1 VTGRTNFCLSI
12 GFIPKPVPT
21 FGSDALEQQETIM
34 SRIGIHS
41 FVWSASSAQDDLER
55 TLANTREAGFDLI
68 EFSYLD
74 PANVDVGGLAKRI
87 AELDLGVAISIGL
100 PPDGDISSADKAIA
114 AHGVEVLNDTIAL
127 TRDLGGRKVAG
138 ILSTSHGLQTEAP
151 TRDQWNR
158 SAATL
163 AKVAETAKTAG
174 VTLNLE
180 IVNRFESNLL
190 NTAAQGLAFIED
202 TGSDNIF
209 LHLDT
214 FHMNIEE
221 ADIGLAIRHAAK
233 KIGYVHIGES
243 HRGFLG
249 TGNIDF
255 AAIFDALT
263 AIGYGDDLSFES
275 FSSEIVD
282 ENLSKKTAIWRNLWT
297 DNMELARHARRFI
310 AIGLETARRKAEL
323 VASSHQP

>member
-1 VTGRTNFCLSI
+1 
-12 GFIPKPVPT
+12 
-21 FGSDALEQQETIM
+21 M

-41 FVWSASSAQDDLER
+41 FVWSASSAQGDLER

-74 PANVDVGGLAKRI
+74 PANVDIDGLAKRI
-87 AELDLGVAISIGL
+87 ADLGLGVAISIGL
-100 PPDGDISSADKAIA
+100 PAGGDISSADKTIA
-114 AHGVEVLNDTIAL
+114 AHGIEILERTIAL
-127 TRDLGGRKVAG
+127 TRDLGGQKVAG
-138 ILSTSHGLQTEAP
+138 ILSTSHGLQSEAP
-151 TRDQWNR
+151 TPDQWNR
-158 SAATL
+158 SAGTL
-163 AKVAETAKTAG
+163 AEVADTAKSAG

-190 NTAAQGLAFIED
+190 NTAAQGMAFIAD
-202 TGSDNIF
+202 SGSDNIF
-209 LHLDT
+209 LHLDS

-221 ADIGLAIRHAAK
+221 ADVGLAIRNAVG

-263 AIGYGDDLSFES
+263 AIGYSDDLSFES

-282 ENLSKKTAIWRNLWT
+282 ENLSRKTAIWRNLWT
-297 DNMELARHARRFI
+297 DNIELAKHARRFI
-310 AIGLETARRKAEL
+310 ALGLETARRKAEL
-323 VASSHQP
+323 VSATHRP

>member
-1 VTGRTNFCLSI
+1 
-12 GFIPKPVPT
+12 
-21 FGSDALEQQETIM
+21 M

-41 FVWSASSAQDDLER
+41 FVWSASSAQADLER

-74 PANVDVGGLAKRI
+74 PANVDIGGLARRI
-87 AELDLGVAISIGL
+87 ADLDLGVAISIGL
-100 PPDGDISSADKAIA
+100 PADGDISSADKAIA
-114 AHGVEVLNDTIAL
+114 VHGVEILNRTIAL

-138 ILSTSHGLQTEAP
+138 ILSTGHGLQTQAP

-158 SAATL
+158 SSSTL
-163 AKVAETAKTAG
+163 AKVAETAKAAG

-221 ADIGLAIRHAAK
+221 ADVGLAIRHAAD

-263 AIGYGDDLSFES
+263 AIGYSDDLSFES

-323 VASSHQP
+323 VSSSHRP

>member
-1 VTGRTNFCLSI
+1 
-12 GFIPKPVPT
+12 
-21 FGSDALEQQETIM
+21 M

-41 FVWSASSAQDDLER
+41 FVWSASSAQGDLER
-55 TLANTREAGFDLI
+55 TLANTKEAGFDLI

-74 PANVDVGGLAKRI
+74 PANVDIGGLARRI
-87 AELDLGVAISIGL
+87 ADLDLSVAISIGL
-100 PPDGDISSADKAIA
+100 PADGDISSADKAIA
-114 AHGVEVLNDTIAL
+114 AHGVEVLKRTIAL

-163 AKVAETAKTAG
+163 AKVAETAKAAG

-221 ADIGLAIRHAAK
+221 ADVGLAIRHAVK

-263 AIGYGDDLSFES
+263 AIGYSDDLSFES

-323 VASSHQP
+323 VSSSHRP

>member
-1 VTGRTNFCLSI
+1 
-12 GFIPKPVPT
+12 
-21 FGSDALEQQETIM
+21 M

-41 FVWSASSAQDDLER
+41 FVWSASSAQGDLER

-74 PANVDVGGLAKRI
+74 PANVDVGGLARRI
-87 AELDLGVAISIGL
+87 ADLKLGVAISIGL
-100 PPDGDISSADKAIA
+100 PADGDISSADKAVA
-114 AHGVEVLNDTIAL
+114 ARGVEILNETIAL
-127 TRDLGGRKVAG
+127 TRDLGGQKIGG
-138 ILSTSHGLQTEAP
+138 ILSTSHGLQTQAP

-158 SAATL
+158 SAGTL
-163 AKVAETAKTAG
+163 AKVAETAKAAG

-190 NTAAQGLAFIED
+190 NTASQGLAFIAD

-221 ADIGLAIRHAAK
+221 ADVGLAIRHAAD

-263 AIGYGDDLSFES
+263 AIGYRDDLSFES
-275 FSSEIVD
+275 FSSKIVD
-282 ENLSKKTAIWRNLWT
+282 ENLSRKTAIWRNLWA
-297 DNMELARHARRFI
+297 DNMELARHARAFI
-310 AIGLETARRKAEL
+310 SAGLETAQRKAEL
-323 VASSHQP
+323 VASRHRP

>member
-1 VTGRTNFCLSI
+1 
-12 GFIPKPVPT
+12 
-21 FGSDALEQQETIM
+21 M

-41 FVWSASSAQDDLER
+41 FVWSASSAQAELER

-74 PANVDVGGLAKRI
+74 PANVDIGRLARRI
-87 AELDLGVAISIGL
+87 ADLGLGVAISIGL
-100 PPDGDISSADKAIA
+100 PADGDISSPDKAVA
-114 AHGVEVLNDTIAL
+114 GHGIDILNNTIAL
-127 TRDLGGRKVAG
+127 TRDLGGQKVGG
-138 ILSTSHGLQTEAP
+138 ILSASHGLQVEAP
-151 TRDQWNR
+151 TRDQWKR

-163 AKVAETAKTAG
+163 AKVADTAKAAG

-221 ADIGLAIRHAAK
+221 ADVGLAIRHAAS

-249 TGNIDF
+249 TGNVDF
-255 AAIFDALT
+255 AAIFDALM
-263 AIGYGDDLSFES
+263 AIGYSDDLSFES

-297 DNMELARHARRFI
+297 DNMALAKHARAFI
-310 AIGLETARRKAEL
+310 GLGLETARRKAEL
-323 VASSHQP
+323 VSAQHKP

>member
-1 VTGRTNFCLSI
+1 
-12 GFIPKPVPT
+12 
-21 FGSDALEQQETIM
+21 M

-41 FVWSASSAQDDLER
+41 FVWSASSAQGDLER
-55 TLANTREAGFDLI
+55 TLANTKEAGFDLI

-74 PANVDVGGLAKRI
+74 PANVDIGGLARRI
-87 AELDLGVAISIGL
+87 ADLDLGVAISIGL
-100 PPDGDISSADKAIA
+100 PADGDISSADKAIA
-114 AHGVEVLNDTIAL
+114 AHGVEILKRTIAL

-163 AKVAETAKTAG
+163 AKVAETAKAAG

-221 ADIGLAIRHAAK
+221 ADVGLAIRHAAK

-255 AAIFDALT
+255 AAIFDALA
-263 AIGYGDDLSFES
+263 AIGYSDDLSFES

-323 VASSHQP
+323 VSSSHRP

>member
-1 VTGRTNFCLSI
+1 
-12 GFIPKPVPT
+12 
-21 FGSDALEQQETIM
+21 M

-41 FVWSASSAQDDLER
+41 FVWSASSAQSDLER

-74 PANVDVGGLAKRI
+74 PANVDIGRLAKRI
-87 AELDLGVAISIGL
+87 ADLDLGVAISIGL
-100 PPDGDISSADKAIA
+100 PADGDISSADKTIA
-114 AHGVEVLNDTIAL
+114 ARGVEILKRTIAL
-127 TRDLGGRKVAG
+127 TRDLGGRKVGG
-138 ILSTSHGLQTEAP
+138 ILSASHGLQSEAP

-158 SAATL
+158 SAGTL

-221 ADIGLAIRHAAK
+221 ADVGLAIRHAAK

-263 AIGYGDDLSFES
+263 AIGYSDDLSFES

-282 ENLSKKTAIWRNLWT
+282 ENLSRKTAIWRNLWT
-297 DNMELARHARRFI
+297 DSMELARHARRFI

-323 VASSHQP
+323 VSSSHRP

>member
-1 VTGRTNFCLSI
+1 
-12 GFIPKPVPT
+12 
-21 FGSDALEQQETIM
+21 M

-41 FVWSASSAQDDLER
+41 FVWSASSAQADLER
-55 TLANTREAGFDLI
+55 TLANTKEAGFDLI

-74 PANVDVGGLAKRI
+74 PANVDIGRLAKRI
-87 AELDLGVAISIGL
+87 ADLGLGVAISIGL
-100 PPDGDISSADKAIA
+100 PAGGDISSPDKAVA
-114 AHGVEVLNDTIAL
+114 AHGVEILNRTVAL
-127 TRDLGGRKVAG
+127 NRDLGGRKVGG

-163 AKVAETAKTAG
+163 AKVAETAKAAG

-221 ADIGLAIRHAAK
+221 ADVGLAIRNAAS

-255 AAIFDALT
+255 AGIFDALT
-263 AIGYGDDLSFES
+263 AIGYSDDLSFES

-282 ENLSKKTAIWRNLWT
+282 ANLSKKTAIWRNLWT

-310 AIGLETARRKAEL
+310 DVGLETARRKAEL
-323 VASSHQP
+323 VAASQKP

>member
-1 VTGRTNFCLSI
+1 
-12 GFIPKPVPT
+12 
-21 FGSDALEQQETIM
+21 M

-41 FVWSASSAQDDLER
+41 FVWSASSAQGDLER
-55 TLANTREAGFDLI
+55 TLANTKEAGFDLI

-74 PANVDVGGLAKRI
+74 PANVDIGGLAKRI

-100 PPDGDISSADKAIA
+100 PADGDISSADKAVA
-114 AHGVEVLNDTIAL
+114 AHGVEILKRTIAL
-127 TRDLGGRKVAG
+127 TRDLGGQKVAG

-151 TRDQWNR
+151 TRDQRNR
-158 SAATL
+158 SAGTL
-163 AKVAETAKTAG
+163 AKVAETAKAAG

-190 NTAAQGLAFIED
+190 NTAAQGLAFIKD

-221 ADIGLAIRHAAK
+221 ADIGLAIRHAAD

-263 AIGYGDDLSFES
+263 AIGYSDDLSFES

-297 DNMELARHARRFI
+297 DNMELARQARRFI

-323 VASSHQP
+323 VSSSHRP

>member
-1 VTGRTNFCLSI
+1 
-12 GFIPKPVPT
+12 
-21 FGSDALEQQETIM
+21 M

-41 FVWSASSAQDDLER
+41 FVWSASSAQTDLER
-55 TLANTREAGFDLI
+55 TLANTKEAGFDLI

-74 PANVDVGGLAKRI
+74 PANVDIDRLAGRI
-87 AELDLGVAISIGL
+87 ADLDLGVVISIGL
-100 PPDGDISSADKAIA
+100 PAEGDISSADSAIA
-114 AHGVEVLNDTIAL
+114 ARGIEILNRTIAL
-127 TRDLGGRKVAG
+127 TRDLGGRKLGG
-138 ILSTSHGLQTEAP
+138 ILSSAHGLQTTAS

-163 AKVAETAKTAG
+163 AEAAERAKAAG

-190 NTAAQGLAFIED
+190 NTSAQGLAFIED
-202 TGSDNIF
+202 SGSDNIF

-214 FHMNIEE
+214 FHMNLEE
-221 ADIGLAIRHAAK
+221 ADIGLAIRRAAN

-255 AAIFDALT
+255 AAVFDALT
-263 AIGYGDDLSFES
+263 AIGYKDDLSFES

-282 ENLSKKTAIWRNLWT
+282 ENLSRKAAIWRNLWT

-310 AIGLETARRKAEL
+310 ALGLETARRKAEL
-323 VASSHQP
+323 VRAAQRP

>member
-1 VTGRTNFCLSI
+1 
-12 GFIPKPVPT
+12 
-21 FGSDALEQQETIM
+21 M

-41 FVWSASSAQDDLER
+41 FVWSASSAQGDLER

-74 PANVDVGGLAKRI
+74 PANVDIDGLAKRI
-87 AELDLGVAISIGL
+87 ADLGLGVAISIGL
-100 PPDGDISSADKAIA
+100 PADGDISSADKTIA
-114 AHGVEVLNDTIAL
+114 AHGVEILERTIAL
-127 TRDLGGRKVAG
+127 TRDLGGQKVAG
-138 ILSTSHGLQTEAP
+138 ILSTSHGLQSEAP
-151 TRDQWNR
+151 TRDQWDR
-158 SAATL
+158 SAGTL
-163 AKVAETAKTAG
+163 AKVADTAKSAG

-190 NTAAQGLAFIED
+190 NTAAQGMAFIAD
-202 TGSDNIF
+202 SGSDNIF
-209 LHLDT
+209 LHLDS

-221 ADIGLAIRHAAK
+221 ADVGLAIRNAVG

-263 AIGYGDDLSFES
+263 AIGYSDDLSFES

-282 ENLSKKTAIWRNLWT
+282 ANLSRKTAIWRNLWT
-297 DNMELARHARRFI
+297 DNIELAKHARRFI
-310 AIGLETARRKAEL
+310 ALGLETARRKAEL
-323 VASSHQP
+323 VSATHRP

>member
-1 VTGRTNFCLSI
+1 
-12 GFIPKPVPT
+12 
-21 FGSDALEQQETIM
+21 M

-41 FVWSASSAQDDLER
+41 FVWSASSAQGDLER
-55 TLANTREAGFDLI
+55 TLANTKEAGFDLI

-74 PANVDVGGLAKRI
+74 PANVDVGGLARRI
-87 AELDLGVAISIGL
+87 ADLKLGVAISIGL
-100 PPDGDISSADKAIA
+100 PADGDISSADKAVA
-114 AHGVEVLNDTIAL
+114 ARGVEILNETIAL
-127 TRDLGGRKVAG
+127 TRDLGGQKIGG
-138 ILSTSHGLQTEAP
+138 ILSTSHGLQTQAP

-158 SAATL
+158 SAGTL
-163 AKVAETAKTAG
+163 AKVAETAKAAG

-190 NTAAQGLAFIED
+190 NTASQGLAFIAD

-221 ADIGLAIRHAAK
+221 ADVGLAIRHAAD

-249 TGNIDF
+249 TGNINF

-263 AIGYGDDLSFES
+263 AIGYRDDLSFES
-275 FSSEIVD
+275 FSSKIVD
-282 ENLSKKTAIWRNLWT
+282 ENLSRKTAIWRNLWA
-297 DNMELARHARRFI
+297 DNMELARHARAFI
-310 AIGLETARRKAEL
+310 SIGLETAQRKAEL
-323 VASSHQP
+323 VASRHRP

>member
-1 VTGRTNFCLSI
+1 
-12 GFIPKPVPT
+12 
-21 FGSDALEQQETIM
+21 M

-41 FVWSASSAQDDLER
+41 FVWSASSAQGDLER

-74 PANVDVGGLAKRI
+74 PANVDIDGLAKRI
-87 AELDLGVAISIGL
+87 ADFGLGVAISIGL
-100 PPDGDISSADKAIA
+100 PADGDISSADKTIA
-114 AHGVEVLNDTIAL
+114 AHGVEILKHTIAL
-127 TRDLGGRKVAG
+127 TRDLGGQKVAG
-138 ILSTSHGLQTEAP
+138 ILSTSHGLQSEAP
-151 TRDQWNR
+151 TRDQWDR
-158 SAATL
+158 SAGTL
-163 AKVAETAKTAG
+163 AEVAETAKSAG

-190 NTAAQGLAFIED
+190 NTAAQGMAFIAD
-202 TGSDNIF
+202 SGSDNIF
-209 LHLDT
+209 LHLDS

-221 ADIGLAIRHAAK
+221 ADVGLAVRNAAR

-243 HRGFLG
+243 NRGFLG

-263 AIGYGDDLSFES
+263 AIGYSDDLSFES

-282 ENLSKKTAIWRNLWT
+282 ENLSRKTAIWRNLWT
-297 DNMELARHARRFI
+297 DNMELAKHARRFI
-310 AIGLETARRKAEL
+310 ALGLETARRKAEL
-323 VASSHQP
+323 VSATHRP

>member
-1 VTGRTNFCLSI
+1 
-12 GFIPKPVPT
+12 
-21 FGSDALEQQETIM
+21 M

-41 FVWSASSAQDDLER
+41 FVWSASSAQADLER
-55 TLANTREAGFDLI
+55 TLANTKEAGFDLI

-74 PANVDVGGLAKRI
+74 PADVDIGRLAKSI
-87 AELDLGVAISIGL
+87 ADLGLGVAISIGL
-100 PPDGDISSADKAIA
+100 PADGDISSPDKAVA
-114 AHGVEVLNDTIAL
+114 ARGVEILNRTVAL
-127 TRDLGGRKVAG
+127 TRDLGGQKVGG

-158 SAATL
+158 SAGIL
-163 AKVAETAKTAG
+163 AQVAETAKAAG

-221 ADIGLAIRHAAK
+221 ADVGLAIRHAAK

-249 TGNIDF
+249 TGSIDF

-263 AIGYGDDLSFES
+263 AIGYSDDLSFES

-282 ENLSKKTAIWRNLWT
+282 ENLSRKTAIWRNLWT

-310 AIGLETARRKAEL
+310 AVGLETARRKADL
-323 VASSHQP
+323 VSASQRP

>member
-1 VTGRTNFCLSI
+1 
-12 GFIPKPVPT
+12 
-21 FGSDALEQQETIM
+21 M

-41 FVWSASSAQDDLER
+41 FVWSASSAQGDLER
-55 TLANTREAGFDLI
+55 TLANTKEAGFDLI

-74 PANVDVGGLAKRI
+74 PANVDVGGLARRI
-87 AELDLGVAISIGL
+87 ADLKLGVAISIGL
-100 PPDGDISSADKAIA
+100 PADGDISSADKAVA
-114 AHGVEVLNDTIAL
+114 ARGVKILNETIAL
-127 TRDLGGRKVAG
+127 TRDLGGQKIGG
-138 ILSTSHGLQTEAP
+138 ILSTSHGLQTQAP

-158 SAATL
+158 SAGTL
-163 AKVAETAKTAG
+163 AKVAETAKAAG

-190 NTAAQGLAFIED
+190 NTASQGLAFIAD

-221 ADIGLAIRHAAK
+221 ADVGLAIRHAAD

-263 AIGYGDDLSFES
+263 AIGYRDDLSFES
-275 FSSEIVD
+275 FSSKIVD
-282 ENLSKKTAIWRNLWT
+282 ENLSRKTAIWRNLWS
-297 DNMELARHARRFI
+297 DNMELARHARAFI
-310 AIGLETARRKAEL
+310 SIGLETAQRKADL
-323 VASSHQP
+323 VASRHRP

>member
-1 VTGRTNFCLSI
+1 M
-12 GFIPKPVPT
+12 
-21 FGSDALEQQETIM
+21 A
-34 SRIGIHS
+34 RIGIHS
-41 FVWSASSAQDDLER
+41 FVWSASSAQADLER
-55 TLANTREAGFDLI
+55 TLANTKEAGFDLI

-74 PANVDVGGLAKRI
+74 PANVDIGRLARRI
-87 AELDLGVAISIGL
+87 ADLDLGVAISIGL
-100 PPDGDISSADKAIA
+100 PADGDISSADRAVA
-114 AHGVEVLNDTIAL
+114 ARGVDILNRTIAL
-127 TRDLGGRKVAG
+127 TRDLGGRKVGG

-151 TRDQWNR
+151 TRDQWTR

-163 AKVAETAKTAG
+163 AKVAETAKAAG

-190 NTAAQGLAFIED
+190 NTAAQGLAFIKD

-214 FHMNIEE
+214 FHMNVEE
-221 ADIGLAIRHAAK
+221 ADAALAIRNAAGR
-233 KIGYVHIGES
+233 IGYVHIGES

-249 TGNIDF
+249 TGSIDF

-263 AIGYGDDLSFES
+263 AIGYDDDLSFES

-310 AIGLETARRKAEL
+310 AVGLETARRKAEL
-323 VASSHQP
+323 VTATQKP

>member
-1 VTGRTNFCLSI
+1 
-12 GFIPKPVPT
+12 
-21 FGSDALEQQETIM
+21 M

-41 FVWSASSAQDDLER
+41 FVWSASSAQGHLER
-55 TLANTREAGFDLI
+55 TLANTKEAGFDLI

-74 PANVDVGGLAKRI
+74 PANVDVGGLARRI
-87 AELDLGVAISIGL
+87 ADLKLGVAISIGL
-100 PPDGDISSADKAIA
+100 PADGDISSADKAVA
-114 AHGVEVLNDTIAL
+114 ARGVEILNETIAL
-127 TRDLGGRKVAG
+127 TRDLGGQKIGG
-138 ILSTSHGLQTEAP
+138 ILSTSHGLQTQAP

-158 SAATL
+158 SAGTL
-163 AKVAETAKTAG
+163 AKVAETAKAAG

-190 NTAAQGLAFIED
+190 NTASQGLAFIAD

-221 ADIGLAIRHAAK
+221 ADVGLAIRHAAD

-263 AIGYGDDLSFES
+263 AIGYRDDLSFES
-275 FSSEIVD
+275 FSSKIVD
-282 ENLSKKTAIWRNLWT
+282 ENLSRKTAIWRNLWS
-297 DNMELARHARRFI
+297 DNMELARHARAFI
-310 AIGLETARRKAEL
+310 SIGLETAQRKAEL
-323 VASSHQP
+323 VASRHRP

>member
-1 VTGRTNFCLSI
+1 M
-12 GFIPKPVPT
+12 
-21 FGSDALEQQETIM
+21 A
-34 SRIGIHS
+34 RIGIHS
-41 FVWSASSAQDDLER
+41 FVWSASSAQADLER
-55 TLANTREAGFDLI
+55 TLANTKETGFDLI

-74 PANVDVGGLAKRI
+74 PANVDIGRLARRI
-87 AELDLGVAISIGL
+87 ADLDLGVAISIGL
-100 PPDGDISSADKAIA
+100 PADGDISSADRADA
-114 AHGVEVLNDTIAL
+114 ARGVDILNRTIAL
-127 TRDLGGRKVAG
+127 TRDLGGRKVGG

-151 TRDQWNR
+151 TRDQWTR

-163 AKVAETAKTAG
+163 AKVAETAKAAG

-221 ADIGLAIRHAAK
+221 ADAALAIRNAAA

-249 TGNIDF
+249 TGSIDF

-263 AIGYGDDLSFES
+263 AIGYDDDLSFES

-310 AIGLETARRKAEL
+310 AVGLETARRKAEL
-323 VASSHQP
+323 VTATQKP

>member
-1 VTGRTNFCLSI
+1 
-12 GFIPKPVPT
+12 
-21 FGSDALEQQETIM
+21 M

-41 FVWSASSAQDDLER
+41 FVWSASSAQGDLER

-74 PANVDVGGLAKRI
+74 PANVDIDGLAKRI
-87 AELDLGVAISIGL
+87 ADLGLGVAISIGL
-100 PPDGDISSADKAIA
+100 PADGDISSADKTIA
-114 AHGVEVLNDTIAL
+114 AHGVEILERTIAL
-127 TRDLGGRKVAG
+127 TRDLGGQKVAG
-138 ILSTSHGLQTEAP
+138 ILSTSHGLQSEAP

-158 SAATL
+158 SAGTL
-163 AKVAETAKTAG
+163 AEVADTAKSAG

-190 NTAAQGLAFIED
+190 NTAAQGMAFIAD
-202 TGSDNIF
+202 SGSDNIF
-209 LHLDT
+209 LHLDS

-221 ADIGLAIRHAAK
+221 ADVGLAIRNAVG

-263 AIGYGDDLSFES
+263 AIGYSDDLSFES

-282 ENLSKKTAIWRNLWT
+282 ANLSRKTAIWRNLWT
-297 DNMELARHARRFI
+297 DNIELAKHARRFI
-310 AIGLETARRKAEL
+310 ALGLETARRKAEL
-323 VASSHQP
+323 VSATHRP

>member
-1 VTGRTNFCLSI
+1 
-12 GFIPKPVPT
+12 
-21 FGSDALEQQETIM
+21 M

-41 FVWSASSAQDDLER
+41 FVWSASSAQADLER
-55 TLANTREAGFDLI
+55 TLANTKEAGFDLI

-74 PANVDVGGLAKRI
+74 PADVDIGKLARRI
-87 AELDLGVAISIGL
+87 ADLGLGVAISIGL
-100 PPDGDISSADKAIA
+100 PADGDISSADKAVA
-114 AHGVEVLNDTIAL
+114 ARGVEILESTIAL
-127 TRDLGGRKVAG
+127 TRDLGGQKVGG

-158 SAATL
+158 SVATL
-163 AKVAETAKTAG
+163 ARVAETAKAAG

-221 ADIGLAIRHAAK
+221 ADVGLAIRHAAK

-249 TGNIDF
+249 TGSIDF

-282 ENLSKKTAIWRNLWT
+282 ENLSRKTAIWRNLWT

-310 AIGLETARRKAEL
+310 AVGLETARRKAEL
-323 VASSHQP
+323 VSASQRP

>member
-1 VTGRTNFCLSI
+1 
-12 GFIPKPVPT
+12 
-21 FGSDALEQQETIM
+21 M

-41 FVWSASSAQDDLER
+41 FVWSASSAQGDLER
-55 TLANTREAGFDLI
+55 TLANTKEAGFDLI

-74 PANVDVGGLAKRI
+74 PANVDIGGLAKRI
-87 AELDLGVAISIGL
+87 ADLDLGVAISIGL
-100 PPDGDISSADKAIA
+100 PADGDISSADKTIA
-114 AHGVEVLNDTIAL
+114 ARGVEILNDTISL
-127 TRDLGGRKVAG
+127 TRDLGGQKVAG
-138 ILSTSHGLQTEAP
+138 ILSTGHGLQAQAP
-151 TRDQWNR
+151 TPDQWNR
-158 SAATL
+158 SAGTL
-163 AKVAETAKTAG
+163 AKVAETARAAG

-209 LHLDT
+209 LHLDS

-221 ADIGLAIRHAAK
+221 ADVGLAIRHAAG

-263 AIGYGDDLSFES
+263 AIGYSDDLSFES

-297 DNMELARHARRFI
+297 DNMELAQHARRFI
-310 AIGLETARRKAEL
+310 AIGLETSRRKAEL
-323 VASSHQP
+323 VSSSHRP